1 MARGSLKPLNRPGA
15 RLRSGFLPIG
25 LFWWFNL
32 WGGVG
37 MDFGSIEIDFRKVT
51 DDNGSSY
58 ELEVDMSSNYITAH
72 VEMSRADLKEFRN
85 SIHNLLLDLNE
96 ELNWEN

>member
-1 MARGSLKPLNRPGA
+1 
-15 RLRSGFLPIG
+15 
-25 LFWWFNL
+25 
-32 WGGVG
+32 

-58 ELEVDMSSNYITAH
+58 DLEVDMSSNYITAH

-85 SIHNLLLDLNE
+85 MVNNLLLDLNQ
-96 ELNWEN
+96 ELNYEE